1 MNSEST
7 SVLIVGGG
15 QSPGRARLQTIAKG
29 YDRIIAAD
37 GGLNTL
43 LQADLMSAAV
53 TGDFDS
59 VSDES
64 LQWVPAGR
72 RHHNPDQ
79 RTTDLEKAMLLALAT
94 GADRLGLACA
104 TGGRIDHTINAIS
117 MMKRYK
123 PRADIV
129 LYDAHGEARL
139 ASPPEVELEGQVGD
153 FVSLVPAPIAR
164 RLWSEGLRYPLEGL
178 DLELGGRDGISNELT
193 RTRARIRFESGSL
206 LVYRRLA

>member
-1 MNSEST
+1 MNDEST

-15 QSPGRARLQTIAKG
+15 QSPGRVRLQTIAKG

-37 GGLNTL
+37 GGLKTL

-64 LQWVPAGR
+64 LQWVPAER
-72 RHHNPDQ
+72 RYHNLDPSN
-79 RTTDLEKAMLLALAT
+79 TDLEKAVLLALAM
-94 GADRLGLACA
+94 GADRLGLTCV
-104 TGGRIDHTINAIS
+104 TGDRIDHSINAIS

-123 PRADIV
+123 NRADIV
-129 LYDAHGEARL
+129 LYDSHGEARL
-139 ASPPEVELEGQVGD
+139 VLPPEVELEGQVGD
-153 FVSLVPAPIAR
+153 LVSFVPAPAAR
-164 RLWSEGLRYPLEGL
+164 QLYSVGLRYPLEGL

-193 RTRARIRFESGSL
+193 RVRARIRFESGSFL
-206 LVYRRLA
+206 IYRRLV